1 MGTVTY
7 KKQPGIHASGGTV
20 PLAGTKHLYTV
31 KAVLWPE
38 EVTEVIQS
46 LLIPR
51 SLHVCC
57 GYSPLG
63 DIRVDFDPLTKPD
76 MVCDASALPFPDNS
90 FESVLCDPPYNGK
103 MQWNHDLLCELSR
116 VASKRI
122 IFQHWFIPADHEGR
136 WKKWHK
142 FQLSDVFVWQ
152 PRTYFWRGQLISVF
166 DAVQD
171 FSVSTK
177 FSTKKPGDIKS
188 LLAARSK
195 T

>member
-1 MGTVTY
+1 
-7 KKQPGIHASGGTV
+7 
-20 PLAGTKHLYTV
+20 
-31 KAVLWPE
+31 
-38 EVTEVIQS
+38 
-46 LLIPR
+46 
-51 SLHVCC
+51 
-57 GYSPLG
+57 
-63 DIRVDFDPLTKPD
+63 
-76 MVCDASALPFPDNS
+76 
-90 FESVLCDPPYNGK
+90 

-152 PRTYFWRGQLISVF
+152 PRTYFGRGQLISVF